1 LVDTI
6 FTEFLKDNT
15 EYALKTFSNKF
26 SEDKFQGGFILYQKY
41 SRKDVFRVL
50 NWNENPV
57 PQNVGG
63 YIISSDKSN
72 CPIFVNYHK
81 EEDISETTKYKDSF
95 VDNTKFTWMSKS
107 RRTLTSP
114 DVQAIQ
120 NYKEGLRIP
129 LFVKKSNVEGAD
141 FYYMGEME
149 PIENSFRQE
158 KMPTGDGNEVPVVQ
172 IDFNLNKP
180 VEESLYNYITHD
192 N

>member
-1 LVDTI
+1 ML
-6 FTEFLKDNT
+6 
-15 EYALKTFSNKF
+15 
-26 SEDKFQGGFILYQKY
+26 
-41 SRKDVFRVL
+41 
-50 NWNENPV
+50 
-57 PQNVGG
+57 
-63 YIISSDKSN
+63 
-72 CPIFVNYHK
+72 K

-149 PIENSFRQE
+149 PIENSFRQA
-158 KMPTGDGNEVPVVQ
+158 KMPAGDGQEVPVVQ